1 MNKNNKSHQE
11 YLRQLRNKQITEEAE
26 AKKIAEKKKR
36 QAEAIKESL
45 KKKYLEQLQIKK
57 EAEEYEKSSRKKY
70 LDKINQLREREKIEI
85 NNQKKSE
92 KKRVNGIN
100 YHGKLDSKI
109 NIHNIGPYSQKRTA
123 FQIKMN
129 SMTIKTLKLA
139 GKLTIGFS
147 ELSKRKQSKRNR
159 YMMELEQLS
168 KMFESYSESY
178 SIINTKSEELKKLE
192 DRYNEIYSKFILG
205 EFN

>member
-1 MNKNNKSHQE
+1 
-11 YLRQLRNKQITEEAE
+11 
-26 AKKIAEKKKR
+26 
-36 QAEAIKESL
+36 
-45 KKKYLEQLQIKK
+45 
-57 EAEEYEKSSRKKY
+57 
-70 LDKINQLREREKIEI
+70 
-85 NNQKKSE
+85 
-92 KKRVNGIN
+92 
-100 YHGKLDSKI
+100 
-109 NIHNIGPYSQKRTA
+109 
-123 FQIKMN
+123 
-129 SMTIKTLKLA
+129 MTIKTLKLA